1 MNSPTS
7 ISTETSAPWLG
18 AGVRHELFMRVL
30 PALRHDMAGPLSVA
44 RMGNAVLKRYL
55 AATPIDPAICLKRM
69 EQTDEQLNELL
80 VSIRT
85 LARWD
90 VESSDRVSPSP
101 ALFATL
107 HLARPMLDLNGVV
120 LDTTEIDAPSSWPSV
135 QPARALFM
143 VLGALSYLQDTAAGP
158 SRITISSEGD
168 YLTARSEAM
177 AATLP
182 GDHQPAKR
190 HMQIDGQC
198 LQWLSA
204 DLKWP
209 VQASDGVVRLG
220 CPTDL

>member
-1 MNSPTS
+1 MSNTS
-7 ISTETSAPWLG
+7 NGTDHSAAWLG

-55 AATPIDPAICLKRM
+55 AATPIDPTICLKRM

-90 VESSDRVSPSP
+90 VESADRVSPSP

-120 LDTTEIDAPSSWPSV
+120 LDTSEIEAPASWPSV

-158 SRITISSEGD
+158 SRITLSSEGD
-168 YLTARSEAM
+168 LLTARSEAL

-190 HMQIDGQC
+190 HMQIGSQC
-198 LQWLSA
+198 LQWLS
-204 DLKWP
+204 DDMQWP
-209 VQASDGVVRLG
+209 VQAGEGVVSLG
-220 CPTDL
+220 RPVQL

>member
-1 MNSPTS
+1 MNSTV
-7 ISTETSAPWLG
+7 TGTSAAWLG

-55 AATPIDPAICLKRM
+55 AATPIDAAVCLKRM

-90 VESSDRVSPSP
+90 VESADRVSPSP

-143 VLGALSYLQDTAAGP
+143 VLGALSYLQDTATGP
-158 SRITISSEGD
+158 SRITLSSEGD
-168 YLTARSEAM
+168 FLTARSDAM

-182 GDHQPAKR
+182 GDHQPTKR
-190 HMQIDGQC
+190 HMQIDAQC
-198 LQWLSA
+198 LQWLSD
-204 DLKWP
+204 DLQWP
-209 VQASDGVVRLG
+209 VQAANGIVSLG
-220 CPTDL
+220 RPAEL

>member
-1 MNSPTS
+1 MSAITS
-7 ISTETSAPWLG
+7 SSSAAWLA

-55 AATPIDPAICLKRM
+55 AATPVDSAMCLKRM

-90 VESSDRVSPSP
+90 VESADRVSPSP
-101 ALFATL
+101 ALLATL

-120 LDTTEIDAPSSWPSV
+120 LETADVAAPASWTTL

-143 VLGALSYLQDTAAGP
+143 VLGVLSHLQDNSTGP
-158 SRITISSEGD
+158 SRITLATEGD
-168 YLTARSEAM
+168 SLTARSEAM
-177 AATLP
+177 EPTLP
-182 GDHQPAKR
+182 GDHQPAQRQMK
-190 HMQIDGQC
+190 IDAQA
-198 LQWLSA
+198 LQWLA
-204 DLKWP
+204 DDLQWP
-209 VQASDGVVRLG
+209 ITIANGVVTLG
-220 CPTDL
+220 QPAEQ

>member
-1 MNSPTS
+1 MSGN
-7 ISTETSAPWLG
+7 ISANTSAAWLA

-55 AATPIDPAICLKRM
+55 AATPVDAAMCLKRM

-90 VESSDRVSPSP
+90 VESTDRVSPSP
-101 ALFATL
+101 ALLATL

-120 LDTTEIDAPSSWPSV
+120 LETSEVTAPASWKPL

-143 VLGALSYLQDTAAGP
+143 VLGMLGHLQDSSAGP
-158 SRITISSEGD
+158 TRITLATQGD
-168 YLTARSEAM
+168 ALTARSEAM
-177 AATLP
+177 APTLP
-182 GDHQPAKR
+182 GDHQPAQR
-190 HMQIDGQC
+190 QMRIDAQA
-198 LQWLSA
+198 LQWLA
-204 DLKWP
+204 DDLQWP
-209 VQASDGVVRLG
+209 VTIAEGVVTLG
-220 CPTDL
+220 LPAEQ